1 MDFEHREED
10 RMALDSLRRCIEA
23 ELLPRVRPA
32 WNSAFSPELAHEILS
47 IVHPY
52 GIGSGWLPEED
63 GGMGLSYMT
72 SGLLYGELSRLAPD
86 VAGLG
91 YVSEGAMMKIQ
102 KLGTPEQKA
111 RYLPGFAEGTRLGC
125 GAVTEPGTGS
135 NVRQMRTRAMRD
147 GSGWKLSG
155 EKMFIS
161 NATVAD
167 TITLLARTGEDSF
180 TYFILDRKEHSFDSR
195 ELDKLGLNGWS
206 FGSISFDDLHVDD
219 AFRLGEVGGGLREA
233 LSGFERARAWVA
245 VIASGIARAA
255 LDDAVEYAQ
264 GRDQFGAPIASHQL
278 VQGLLADMACETEAA
293 TLLTLKAL
301 HALDG
306 GRRADLPTSM
316 AKAYAAEAAVQVAS
330 KAIQVHGASGLT
342 REYPVERHL
351 RNARMLTVPDGTTQ
365 INQLIIGRELT
376 GIPAFLGAAGYRPK
390 RAAE

>member
-1 MDFEHREED
+1 
-10 RMALDSLRRCIEA
+10 
-23 ELLPRVRPA
+23 
-32 WNSAFSPELAHEILS
+32 
-47 IVHPY
+47 
-52 GIGSGWLPEED
+52 
-63 GGMGLSYMT
+63 
-72 SGLLYGELSRLAPD
+72 
-86 VAGLG
+86 
-91 YVSEGAMMKIQ
+91 MKIH
-102 KLGTPEQKA
+102 KLGTPEQRA
-111 RYLPGFAEGTRLGC
+111 RYLPGFAAGTRLGC

-135 NVRQMRTRAMRD
+135 NVRQMRTRAVRD
-147 GSGWKLSG
+147 GAGWRLSG

-180 TYFILDRKEHSFDSR
+180 TYFILDREEHPFESR

-206 FGSISFDDLHVDD
+206 FGSISFDDLRVDD

-278 VQGLLADMACETEAA
+278 IQGLLADMACETEAA

-301 HALDG
+301 HALDK

-351 RNARMLTVPDGTTQ
+351 RNARMLTIPDGTTQ

-376 GIPAFLGAAGYRPK
+376 GVPAFLGAAGYRPK

>member
-1 MDFEHREED
+1 MDFDYSEEN
-10 RMALDSLRRCIEA
+10 RMALDSLRRCIET
-23 ELLPRVRPA
+23 ELLPLVRPS

-47 IVHPY
+47 IIHPY
-52 GIGSGWLPEED
+52 GIGAGWLPED
-63 GGMGLSYMT
+63 GGGMGLSYMT
-72 SGLLYGELSRLAPD
+72 SGLLYGELSRHAPD
-86 VAGLG
+86 VAGLA
-91 YVSEGAMMKIQ
+91 YVSEGAAMKIH
-102 KLGTPEQKA
+102 KLGTPEQRD
-111 RYLPGFAEGTRLGC
+111 RYLPGFAEGKRLGC
-125 GAVTEPGTGS
+125 GAVTEPATGS
-135 NVRQMRTRAMRD
+135 NVRQMRSRAVRD
-147 GSGWKLSG
+147 GAGWRLSG

-180 TYFILDRKEHSFDSR
+180 TYFILDRKEHAFESR

-206 FGSISFDDLHVDD
+206 FGSIAFDDLLVDD

-255 LDDAVEYAQ
+255 LEDAVEYAQ
-264 GRDQFGAPIASHQL
+264 GRDQFGAPIATHQL

-301 HALDG
+301 HALDRG
-306 GRRADLPTSM
+306 HRADLPTSM
-316 AKAYAAEAAVQVAS
+316 AKAYAAEAAVRVAS
-330 KAIQVHGASGLT
+330 TAIQVHGASGLT

-376 GIPAFLGAAGYRPK
+376 GIPAFLGAVGYRPK
-390 RAAE
+390 KAAE